1 MSQSWEGWAAQ
12 DSNLH
17 LSLSSEGR
25 HFSACVP
32 QGVQAIWCSYSSYSL
47 LMDIVMRLIVIFFY
61 HYYLMYSDEE
71 CHLPHLIVSV
81 VLTTSFLGQFI
92 SLIWLNSS
100 SLIFQAPGTGDIYKG
115 AWRQVFLIVL
125 SSERHSKSI
134 GVWGEGPGLWI
145 ALDTATA
152 VQLSQQ
158 CLTDRIQKLRLY
170 LQCSLFGCS
179 LI

>member
-1 MSQSWEGWAAQ
+1 
-12 DSNLH
+12 
-17 LSLSSEGR
+17 
-25 HFSACVP
+25 
-32 QGVQAIWCSYSSYSL
+32 
-47 LMDIVMRLIVIFFY
+47 MRLIVIFFY

-134 GVWGEGPGLWI
+134 GVWGGRARAVNCTGYSYCC
-145 ALDTATA
+145 ATESA
-152 VQLSQQ
+152 VPDRQNSEIEIISSVFSFWLF
-158 CLTDRIQKLRLY
+158 TDLK
-170 LQCSLFGCS
+170 
-179 LI
+179 